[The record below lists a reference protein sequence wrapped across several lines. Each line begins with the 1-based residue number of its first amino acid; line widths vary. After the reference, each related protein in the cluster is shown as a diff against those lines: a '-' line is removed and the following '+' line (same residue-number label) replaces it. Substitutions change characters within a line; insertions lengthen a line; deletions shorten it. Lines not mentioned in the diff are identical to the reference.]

1 VTGQPID
8 SFAVIGNAADPAT
21 WSGIP
26 YHFGAAAAAAGW
38 QIEPWRLDLAPFR
51 WPRRRWNLGR
61 LARFRRPGGYQ
72 YSPEFLDAAEAQIPR
87 ELKSGRVLSFNQFF
101 PRARTLARHGGKLI
115 LYIDA
120 TFPRLLDRYGFS
132 RDMDRR
138 TADEA
143 RRAERENLA
152 AAEVVVAFQ
161 QWTADSLV
169 QECAV
174 DPSKVRIVLPGANLI
189 PDVSVAPPVKTGVAG
204 TDRPLVL
211 GFVGKDWKRKNLP
224 FLVNVARK
232 LETMGVKAE
241 VHCAGGCPPEL
252 QRDPLVKWLGFLD
265 KQHDP
270 AGFIRFLQ
278 GCDLGCLF
286 SLSEASSIAVL
297 EFLRV
302 GVPVAGF
309 VVDGMGDLLLPGAA
323 VRFAPGASAD
333 EVAESL
339 ADAAG
344 SDRLRRLRAGAAE
357 AMPVVTWGRCLR
369 DLTAAL
375 EPEVAGTISIPLL
388 TAGRGTGHSS

>member
-1 VTGQPID
+1 MTRQPID
-8 SFAVIGNAADPAT
+8 FLAAIGDAADPAT

-26 YHFGAAAAAAGW
+26 YHFGAAAVAAGW
-38 QIEPWRLDLAPFR
+38 QIEPWRLDLARFR
-51 WPRRRWNLGR
+51 WPRRQWNLGQ
-61 LARFRRPGGYQ
+61 LLRFRRSGGYQ
-72 YSPEFLDAAEAQIPR
+72 YSAEFLDTAEAQVPR
-87 ELKSGRVLSFNQFF
+87 ELKSGRILSFNQFF
-101 PRARTLARHGGKLI
+101 PRARTLARHGGKLV

-120 TFPRLLDRYGFS
+120 TFPRLLDRYGFA

-143 RRAERENLA
+143 LRAERENLA
-152 AAEVVVAFQ
+152 AAEIVVAFQ

-174 DPSKVRIVLPGANLI
+174 DPAKIRVVLPGANLI
-189 PDVSVAPPVKTGVAG
+189 PDAPIEPRVKAGVAG

-224 FLVNVARK
+224 FLVDVARK
-232 LETMGVKAE
+232 LVAMGVKTE
-241 VHCAGGCPPEL
+241 VHCAGGCPAEL
-252 QRDPLVKWLGFLD
+252 RRDPLVKWVGFLD

-278 GCDLGCLF
+278 GCDVGCLF

-323 VRFAPGASAD
+323 VRFAPVASAG
-333 EVAESL
+333 EVAENL

-344 SDRLRRLRAGAAE
+344 SDRMRRLRAGAAE
-357 AMPVVTWGRCLR
+357 AMPVVTWERCLR
-369 DLTAAL
+369 DLAAAL
-375 EPEVAGTISIPLL
+375 EPEVAGAVSTPLV
-388 TAGRGTGHSS
+388 TTGGGACHSP